1 MHYLPLLNLSSLKRK
16 STKMARRQSFM
27 MEAKHIDIKKP
38 SKEPTNL
45 QSKQTH
51 KHERLICYVL
61 ISVLWRESRT
71 FIIVEEK
78 IH

>member
-1 MHYLPLLNLSSLKRK
+1 
-16 STKMARRQSFM
+16 MAKRQSFM

-51 KHERLICYVL
+51 MHD
-61 ISVLWRESRT
+61 
-71 FIIVEEK
+71 
-78 IH
+78 